1 MRDSTSLLLA
11 LLPVLAG
18 CAVGTNA
25 SKFRPARG
33 PDGAPISIGYGNHQ
47 ALSGELIAV
56 LDSAMIVRLDSL
68 FYLIPVRMVK
78 RADVMAPGARAGLRR
93 GRWSPGMQERLRLLS
108 RFPQGLSPALQQ
120 QLLDAYGQ
128 TAMRALPSSP

>member
-1 MRDSTSLLLA
+1 MRHPLAWSLA
-11 LLPVLAG
+11 LLPALTG
-18 CAVGTNA
+18 CLVGTKA

-33 PDGAPISIGYGNHQ
+33 PEGAPISIEYGNHQ

-56 LDSAMIVRLDSL
+56 LDTAMVVRLDSL
-68 FYLIPVRMVK
+68 FYLIPVRVVK

-93 GRWSPGMQERLRLLS
+93 GRWYPDMQERLRLLS

-128 TAMRALPSSP
+128 TALRALPSSQ